1 MTTNPTTSETPKPG
15 LPSPTSTNPK
25 TRYVLYYMGGG
36 NPHTQWTEFESEQTE
51 FRKVVDRAKDFCQK
65 TNRRFV
71 RVVPAITD
79 LNAEEKRHEES

>member
-1 MTTNPTTSETPKPG
+1 MSTPSTETSPKPG
-15 LPSPTSTNPK
+15 LPLAPVSK